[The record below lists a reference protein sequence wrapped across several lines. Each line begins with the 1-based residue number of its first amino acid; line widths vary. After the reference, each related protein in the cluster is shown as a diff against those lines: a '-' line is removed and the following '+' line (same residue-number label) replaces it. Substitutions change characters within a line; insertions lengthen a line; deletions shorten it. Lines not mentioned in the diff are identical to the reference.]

1 MRDRSRATLGPIVQG
16 LLIAGLCTLAAAA
29 QQTATPASP
38 GAATLAQ
45 APNTAVGPKGDAT
58 EGQAPADQ
66 TQDASGATKDTGV
79 SNPDAVTPAAS
90 SPAANQA
97 ANGPAADSKPEQKSP
112 QTGDAGTTPQPAM
125 IPATA
130 VTPAVSGQAVTPS
143 DFPTPAAGDPVT
155 TPDAGKERF
164 APDQPPQPLT
174 PDHDSDKPTPAEPS
188 AQSAP
193 AGSIR
198 SPPVPM
204 LIANHLRIVAARR
217 QPFHRQK
224 TAPYREHRCVR
235 YLDVLSPNGLS
246 ELLRGRALS
255 GDDPCVTPR
264 PNQPLRR

>member
-58 EGQAPADQ
+58 EGQAPADE
-66 TQDASGATKDTGV
+66 TQDASAGTKDAGV
-79 SNPDAVTPAAS
+79 SNLDAVTPEAS
-90 SPAANQA
+90 SPAADQT
-97 ANGPAADSKPEQKSP
+97 ANSKPEPVSP
-112 QTGDAGTTPQPAM
+112 QTGDAGTTSQPAM

-130 VTPAVSGQAVTPS
+130 TAPAVSGQAATPS
-143 DFPTPAAGDPVT
+143 DFPAPIAGDPAT

-188 AQSAP
+188 VQSSP
-193 AGSIR
+193 A
-198 SPPVPM
+198 
-204 LIANHLRIVAARR
+204 AAR
-217 QPFHRQK
+217 QPMQSLRLARLPSRLHRTRLPQVRNPPSHSK
-224 TAPYREHRCVR
+224 ALQRRIRIHRNRPC
-235 YLDVLSPNGLS
+235 
-246 ELLRGRALS
+246 LLRMH
-255 GDDPCVTPR
+255 PR
-264 PNQPLRR
+264 P